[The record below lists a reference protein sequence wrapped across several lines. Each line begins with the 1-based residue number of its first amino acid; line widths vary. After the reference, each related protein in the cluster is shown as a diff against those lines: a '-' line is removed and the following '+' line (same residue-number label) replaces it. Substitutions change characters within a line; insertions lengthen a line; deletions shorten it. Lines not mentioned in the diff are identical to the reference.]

1 MKFST
6 LRSHFD
12 ALRARQERV
21 VYAVM
26 GIAAASGLSWALWE
40 HYLKA
45 L

>member
-6 LRSHFD
+6 LRSHFG
-12 ALRARQERV
+12 ALRARQERA

-26 GIAAASGLSWALWE
+26 GIAAVGGLSWALWE
-40 HYLKA
+40 HYLKS